1 MRMYVRVLSMLAA
14 LFLVPISHA
23 GTSDLQPITEGQDY
37 TVLKVPQ
44 PVETGNK
51 IEVVEFFWYRCP
63 HCNHLRPALE
73 AWAKKLPKD
82 TQLRY
87 VPAVFNNQWQPG
99 AKIFYA
105 LQDVGALDRLHDKV
119 FEAYHV
125 QNINLNDE
133 ATLFSWIEKQGVDRA
148 KFEAA
153 YNSFSTQSRV
163 MKGAQSA
170 RNAGIN
176 GVPALMVGGKFVTS
190 QAQTITEER
199 LFETLDYLIQ
209 KIRQE
214 RAPKSHKAGTRSVAR
229 HKK

>member
-1 MRMYVRVLSMLAA
+1 MRMYVRVLSMVAA

-37 TVLKVPQ
+37 TAVKVPQ
-44 PVETGNK
+44 PVETGTK

-82 TQLRY
+82 VQFRY
-87 VPAVFNNQWQPG
+87 VPAVFNDQWAPG
-99 AKIFYA
+99 AKILYA
-105 LQDVGALDRLHDKV
+105 LQDVGALDKLHDKV

-133 ATLFSWIEKQGVDRA
+133 ATLFPWIEKQGVDRA

-153 YNSFSTQSRV
+153 YKSFSIQARV
-163 MKGAQSA
+163 AKGAQAA
-170 RNAGIN
+170 RDAGIN
-176 GVPALMVGGKFVTS
+176 GVPALMVGGKYVTS
-190 QAQTITEER
+190 QSQTITEER

-214 RAPKSHKAGTRSVAR
+214 HSPKSHKAGAKPVVHR
-229 HKK
+229 K

>member
-1 MRMYVRVLSMLAA
+1 MRLYAHVLCLLAA
-14 LFLVPISHA
+14 VFLVPVSYA
-23 GTSDLQPITEGQDY
+23 VTADLQPITEGQDY

-44 PVETGNK
+44 PVETGAK

-82 TQLRY
+82 VQLRY
-87 VPAVFNNQWQPG
+87 VPAVFNEQWQPG

-119 FEAYHV
+119 FDAYHA

-133 ATLFSWIEKQGVDRA
+133 ATLFAWIEKQGVNRA

-153 YNSFSTQSRV
+153 YKSFSTQTRV
-163 MKGAQSA
+163 MKGAQAA
-170 RNAGIN
+170 RDAGIG
-176 GVPALMVGGKFVTS
+176 GVPALMVGGKYVTS
-190 QAQTITEER
+190 QSQTITEER

-209 KIRQE
+209 KIRAE
-214 RAPKSHKAGTRSVAR
+214 HSPKSRKAGAKPVVR
-229 HKK
+229 HK